1 MSKIALIV
9 IDVQNYFINKNTE
22 HLPKKIAEFIE
33 ASQFDYVLFTRFVN
47 HPKSNFAKMLG
58 WDKCDSSPAIDIH
71 IALKKFAKKGQIFT
85 KDTLSA
91 FKSEE
96 LRRFLKKKKIE
107 EVYLCGTDS
116 EACVLSSA
124 FEAFDLGFKVHILK
138 DLCASTNGK
147 EFHEYARTIMERNL
161 EKAPSI

>member
-9 IDVQNYFINKNTE
+9 IDVQNYFINRNTE
-22 HLPKKIAEFIE
+22 HLPEKIARFIG
-33 ASQFDYVLFTRFVN
+33 SNKFDYILFTQFVN
-47 HPKSNFAKMLG
+47 HSKSNFAKMLG
-58 WDKCDSSPAIDIH
+58 WEKCNSSPAIDIH
-71 IALKKFAKKGQIFT
+71 SALVNYVKKKNTFT

-96 LRRFLKKKKIE
+96 LKKFLKKNKVE

-124 FEAFDLGFKVHILK
+124 FEAFDLGFRVHILK
-138 DLCASTNGK
+138 ELCASTNGK

-161 EKAPSI
+161 ERAPTI